1 LAMERSISS
10 ANCETDIQWVGML
23 PWALAPARL
32 VMRMSKPRLKEK
44 RWNRNMEA
52 ALAQRWVSEGLYKFH
67 LRTRKRIF
75 SIDTPPPYPSGRP
88 WSVGAAAH
96 YSQIDMI
103 ARTARMQ
110 RHEVYFPIGI
120 DRNGLPV
127 ELYTER
133 LHEIDIHE
141 TPRERFIELCKHS
154 LDDLEAEM
162 ISTMKTM
169 GLSGD
174 FSHYYRTDSEEY
186 RRLTQ
191 ASFIHLWKLGLI
203 YEDTRPNNFCVD
215 CGTTIADADIAYVEV
230 PTTLFYI
237 HFRLKERQ
245 GTVTIATTR
254 PEFLCSCQAILVHPD
269 DNRYRHL
276 HGQHCIVPLYGREIP
291 IIPNA
296 AARQE
301 FGTGVVMICSYGDSS
316 DVRLFRELK
325 LDEIVAI
332 DTKGRMTEAAGKYSG
347 LSIEEARKQ
356 IAKDL
361 EEQGLIEKKEN
372 TMHRTPTCDRC
383 DTPVEIVP
391 MKEFYLKQIDFIPSV
406 RKIAKRMIFH
416 PEVHRQILYNWIDS
430 VAIDWPISRRRIYG
444 TEIPLWYCSNCG
456 KPNVPE
462 PGPYYRPWKDDAPFR
477 SCQHCHASKGF
488 ASEERTFDTWFDSS
502 ISPLFI
508 SGYLRSEELYLKT
521 FPVTIR
527 PQAKDIVRTWLY
539 YTLLRCHQLTGKPA
553 FKHAWIMG
561 FGVDESG
568 ERMSKSKGNVVDP
581 IPLLAKYG
589 ADTFRFWNAA
599 EASLGSDFRCS
610 EQRIAGASKFLTK
623 LWNLSRFISSFPR
636 PTKARF
642 TATDR
647 WILSELSRLSER
659 CLKGYED
666 FNFFIPSNEI
676 RDFVWNL
683 LAPHYAEMAKAR
695 AYNSD
700 NAFSKTEQ
708 RAAWF
713 TLHCCLRSVLIL
725 LAPICPYITDYLW
738 RSIYSQRSIHTEP
751 FLRPS
756 KRLINR
762 LDKVTTSLVE
772 FNSTIWKFK
781 KDHNIALNQPL
792 AKVYA
797 SPRIRSMR
805 SDLLAMHRIQ
815 DLRFGV
821 PSDPGKIVMS
831 QGETYVVS

>member
-1 LAMERSISS
+1 
-10 ANCETDIQWVGML
+10 
-23 PWALAPARL
+23 
-32 VMRMSKPRLKEK
+32 MSEPRLKEK
-44 RWNRNMEA
+44 RWNRSAEGEIA
-52 ALAQRWVSEGLYKFH
+52 KKWIKEGLYKFH
-67 LRTRKRIF
+67 LRTQKKIF

-133 LHEIDIHE
+133 LHNIDIHE

-162 ISTMKTM
+162 IDTMKTM

-174 FSHYYRTDSEEY
+174 FDHYYRTDSEEY
-186 RRLTQ
+186 RKLTQ
-191 ASFIHLWKLGLI
+191 ATFIQLWKRGLI
-203 YEDTRPNNFCVD
+203 YEDTRPNNYCVD
-215 CGTTIADADIAYVEV
+215 CGTTIADADITYVEL

-237 HFRLKERQ
+237 RFKLRERQ
-245 GTVTIATTR
+245 EAATIATTR
-254 PEFLCSCQAILVHPD
+254 PEFLCSCQAVLVHPD
-269 DNRYRHL
+269 DDRYRHL
-276 HGQHCIVPLYGREIP
+276 HGLHCVVPLYGREVP

-325 LDEIVAI
+325 LEEIVAI

-347 LSIEEARKQ
+347 LSIDEARKQ
-356 IAKDL
+356 VTRDL

-372 TMHRTPTCDRC
+372 TMHRTPICDRC

-391 MKEFYLKQIDFIPSV
+391 MKEFYLKQIEFIPSV
-406 RKIAKRMIFH
+406 RKIAERMIFH
-416 PEVHRQILYNWIDS
+416 PEAHRQILYNWINS
-430 VAIDWPISRRRIYG
+430 VTIDWPISRRRIYG
-444 TEIPLWYCSNCG
+444 TEIPIWYCKNCG
-456 KPNVPE
+456 KPNIPE
-462 PGPYYRPWKDDAPFR
+462 PGPYYTPWKNPPPFQ
-477 SCQHCHASKGF
+477 SCQHCRASMGYT
-488 ASEERTFDTWFDSS
+488 SEERTFDTWFDSS
-502 ISPLFI
+502 ISPLFV
-508 SGYLRSEELYLKT
+508 SGYLRSEELLHRT
-521 FPVTIR
+521 FPVTVR

-561 FGVDESG
+561 YGVDEAG

-610 EQRIAGASKFLTK
+610 EQRIAGTSKFLTK
-623 LWNLSRFISSFPR
+623 LWNLSRFISSFPQ
-636 PTKARF
+636 PEKARL
-642 TATDR
+642 TAADR
-647 WILSELSRLSER
+647 WILSELNRLLKR
-659 CLKGYED
+659 CLEGYED

-676 RDFVWNL
+676 REFVWNL
-683 LAPHYAEMAKAR
+683 FASHYVEMAKAR
-695 AYNSD
+695 AYNTDDSFLKD
-700 NAFSKTEQ
+700 AQ

-713 TLHCCLRSVLIL
+713 TLHHCLRSILTL
-725 LAPICPYITDYLW
+725 LAPICPFVTDYLW
-738 RSIYSQRSIHTEP
+738 RGMYAHRSIHTESFP
-751 FLRPS
+751 RPS
-756 KRLINR
+756 GRMIDR
-762 LDKVTTSLVE
+762 LDEVTTSLVE
-772 FNSTIWKFK
+772 FNSTIWKYK
-781 KDHNIALNQPL
+781 KDHSLALNQPL
-792 AKVYA
+792 ARVHA
-797 SPRIRSMR
+797 SSRLRPMR
-805 SDLLAMHRIQ
+805 SDLMAMHRIE
-815 DLRFGV
+815 DLSFGT
-821 PSDPGKIVMS
+821 PSDPSKIIMS
-831 QGETYVVS
+831 QGETYIVS

>member
-1 LAMERSISS
+1 MTE
-10 ANCETDIQWVGML
+10 
-23 PWALAPARL
+23 
-32 VMRMSKPRLKEK
+32 PRLKEK

-52 ALAQRWVSEGLYKFH
+52 TIAQKWTSEGLYGFH
-67 LRTRKRIF
+67 LRTRKKMF

-110 RHEVYFPIGI
+110 GHEVYFPIGI

-133 LHEIDIHE
+133 LHNIDIHE

-162 ISTMKTM
+162 IDTMKTM

-174 FSHYYRTDSEEY
+174 FDHYYRTDSEEY

-191 ASFIHLWKLGLI
+191 TSFIHLWKRGLI
-203 YEDTRPNNFCVD
+203 YEDTRPNNYCVD
-215 CGTTIADADIAYVEV
+215 CGTTIADADIAYVEL
-230 PTTLFYI
+230 PTILFYI
-237 HFRLKERQ
+237 RFKLKERQ

-254 PEFLCSCQAILVHPD
+254 PEFLCSCQAVLVHPD
-269 DNRYRHL
+269 DNRYSHL
-276 HGQHCIVPLYGREIP
+276 HNLHCIVPLYGREVP

-325 LDEIVAI
+325 LEEIVAI
-332 DTKGRMTEAAGKYSG
+332 DTKGQMTEAASKYSG

-361 EEQGLIEKKEN
+361 EDEGLIEKKEN
-372 TMHRTPTCDRC
+372 TMHRTPICDRC

-391 MKEFYLKQIDFIPSV
+391 MKEFYLRQIEFIPSI
-406 RKIAKRMIFH
+406 RKIAEGMIFH
-416 PEVHRQILYNWIDS
+416 PEAHKQILYNWIDS
-430 VAIDWPISRRRIYG
+430 VTIDWPISRRRIYG
-444 TEIPLWYCSNCG
+444 TEIPIWYCKNCG
-456 KPNVPE
+456 KPNIPK
-462 PGPYYRPWKDDAPFR
+462 PGPYYQPWKDSPPFR
-477 SCQHCHASKGF
+477 SCQHCGVDKGF
-488 ASEERTFDTWFDSS
+488 TGEERTFDTWFDSS
-502 ISPLFI
+502 ISPLFV
-508 SGYLRSEELYLKT
+508 SGYLRSEKLHRKT

-539 YTLLRCHQLTGKPA
+539 YTILRCHQLTGKPA

-561 FGVDESG
+561 YGVDESG

-610 EQRIAGASKFLTK
+610 EQRIAGTSKFLTK

-636 PTKARF
+636 PTGARL
-642 TATDR
+642 TASDR
-647 WILSELSRLSER
+647 WILSELNMLQKR
-659 CLKGYED
+659 CLNGYAD
-666 FNFFIPSNEI
+666 FNFFVPSNEV
-676 RDFVWNL
+676 RDFIWNL
-683 LAPHYAEMAKAR
+683 FAPHYVEMAKAR
-695 AYNSD
+695 AYNTD
-700 NAFSKTEQ
+700 HAFSKDEQ
-708 RAAWF
+708 RAAWV
-713 TLHCCLRSVLIL
+713 TLHRCLRSVLIL
-725 LAPICPYITDYLW
+725 LAPICPYITDHLW
-738 RSIYSQRSIHTEP
+738 RSMYSRGSIHIERFQRWSGRTID
-751 FLRPS
+751 
-756 KRLINR
+756 RLNE
-762 LDKVTTSLVE
+762 VTASLVE
-772 FNSTIWKFK
+772 FNSAIWKYK
-781 KDHNIALNQPL
+781 KDHDMALNQPL
-792 AKVYA
+792 ARAYA
-797 SPRIRSMR
+797 SPKLRPMT
-805 SDLLAMHRIQ
+805 SDLKAMHRIK
-815 DLRFGV
+815 DLCFGV
-821 PSDPGKIVMS
+821 PSDQEKIVTR
-831 QGETYVVS
+831 QGETYIVS

>member
-1 LAMERSISS
+1 
-10 ANCETDIQWVGML
+10 
-23 PWALAPARL
+23 
-32 VMRMSKPRLKEK
+32 
-44 RWNRNMEA
+44 MEA
-52 ALAQRWVSEGLYKFH
+52 TIAQKWTSEGLYGFH
-67 LRTRKRIF
+67 LRTRKKMF

-110 RHEVYFPIGI
+110 GHEVYFPIGI

-133 LHEIDIHE
+133 LHNIDIHE

-162 ISTMKTM
+162 IDTMKTM

-174 FSHYYRTDSEEY
+174 FDHYYRTDSDEY

-191 ASFIHLWKLGLI
+191 TSFIHLWKRGLI
-203 YEDTRPNNFCVD
+203 YEDTRPNNYCVD
-215 CGTTIADADIAYVEV
+215 CGTTIADADIAYVEL

-237 HFRLKERQ
+237 RFKLKERQ

-254 PEFLCSCQAILVHPD
+254 PEFLCSCQAVLVHPD
-269 DNRYRHL
+269 DNRYGHL
-276 HGQHCIVPLYGREIP
+276 HNLHCTVPLYDREVP

-325 LDEIVAI
+325 LEEIVAI
-332 DTKGRMTEAAGKYSG
+332 DTKGQMTEAASKYSG
-347 LSIEEARKQ
+347 LLIEEARKQ

-361 EEQGLIEKKEN
+361 EDQGLIEKKEN
-372 TMHRTPTCDRC
+372 TMHRTPICDRC

-391 MKEFYLKQIDFIPSV
+391 MKEFYLRQIEFIPSI
-406 RKIAKRMIFH
+406 RKIAGGMIFH
-416 PEVHRQILYNWIDS
+416 PEAHKQILYNWIDS
-430 VAIDWPISRRRIYG
+430 VTIDWPVSRRRIYG
-444 TEIPLWYCSNCG
+444 TEIPIWYCKNCG
-456 KPNVPE
+456 KPNIPK
-462 PGPYYRPWKDDAPFR
+462 PGRYHQPWKNNPRFR
-477 SCQHCHASKGF
+477 NCQHCGVDKGF
-488 ASEERTFDTWFDSS
+488 TGEERTFDTWFDSS
-502 ISPLFI
+502 ISPLFV
-508 SGYLRSEELYLKT
+508 SGYLRSEKLHRKT

-539 YTLLRCHQLTGKPA
+539 YTILRCHQLTGKPA

-561 FGVDESG
+561 YGVDESG

-610 EQRIAGASKFLTK
+610 EQRIAGTSKFLTK

-636 PTKARF
+636 PVGARL
-642 TATDR
+642 TASDR
-647 WILSELSRLSER
+647 WILSELNTLQKR
-659 CLKGYED
+659 CLRGYTD
-666 FNFFIPSNEI
+666 FNFFVPSNEV
-676 RDFVWNL
+676 RDFIWNL
-683 LAPHYAEMAKAR
+683 FAPHYVEMAKAR
-695 AYNSD
+695 AYNTD
-700 NAFSKTEQ
+700 HAFSKEEQ

-713 TLHCCLRSVLIL
+713 TLHHCLRTVLIL
-725 LAPICPYITDYLW
+725 LASICPYMTDHLW
-738 RSIYSQRSIHTEP
+738 RSMYSRRSIHIELFP
-751 FLRPS
+751 RPS
-756 KRLINR
+756 RRTINK
-762 LDKVTTSLVE
+762 LEEVTAGLEE
-772 FNSTIWKFK
+772 FNSAIWKYK
-781 KDHNIALNQPL
+781 KDHDMALNQPL
-792 AKVYA
+792 AKVHA
-797 SPRIRSMR
+797 SPKLRFMMR
-805 SDLLAMHRIQ
+805 DLKAMHRIK
-815 DLRFGV
+815 DLRFSV
-821 PSDPGKIVMS
+821 PSDQEKIVTR
-831 QGETYVVS
+831 QGETYIVS